1 MHPKSSRSRE
11 QYQSLSQ
18 TKKEPSVADLLQPLR
33 LSHDT
38 DQITYTSSLLTQEE
52 LELLESMLKC
62 NKDIFAWTH
71 SDMPRIHPFVASHK
85 LNILPTSRPI
95 QQKVRHFH
103 PDRQKIIQAEID
115 KLLVVEFIKE
125 VKYPDW
131 LANVVVVP
139 KKNGKWRVCIDYTN
153 LNDGCPNDS
162 FPLPRID

>member
-1 MHPKSSRSRE
+1 MLSSTEKDPSTVDSL
-11 QYQSLSQ
+11 QSL
-18 TKKEPSVADLLQPLR
+18 L

-38 DQITYTSSLLTQEE
+38 KQITYTSFLLTHDG
-52 LELLESMLKC
+52 LELLKNMLQH
-62 NKDIFAWTH
+62 NEDIFAWTH